1 MPTKTVAGRTW
12 HFSHSIGHHVGAEGF
27 THPAPVTF
35 DPDGVLYVADVAAA
49 EGYGLAYGTPRIHKF
64 TIDHDYIAE
73 IGVGEVVWPEGLA
86 LDRAGNLYCSSAW
99 DSQITVY
106 TAEGERIARW
116 GEAGSAPGQLNR
128 PSGLAFDGDDNLL
141 VVDGGNHRVQK
152 FSADGRFLSA
162 WGEPGHDEGQLW
174 KPWGI
179 TIDPQGDVYVA
190 DWGNDRV
197 QQFSSDGAFRRRFG
211 SLIDDGGQLHRP
223 SDVAIDSDGDVYVV
237 DWGNHRVQVYYPD
250 GDIITG
256 LYGDARGF
264 SKSGQAVMDVNP
276 DYVRAFE
283 RVDPE
288 EMIALSRFDRPR
300 GIAIDGQ
307 DRIVVSDCTR
317 GRLQVYVKDKDYV
330 VPQFNL

>member
-1 MPTKTVAGRTW
+1 MSTKTVAGRTW

-27 THPAPVTF
+27 THPAPIVFT
-35 DPDGVLYVADVAAA
+35 PDGVLYVADIAAA
-49 EGYGLAYGTPRIHKF
+49 EGYGLPHGTPRIHKF
-64 TIDHDYIAE
+64 TIEHDYIAE

-106 TAEGERIARW
+106 TADGERIARW
-116 GEAGSAPGQLNR
+116 GETGPAPGQLSR
-128 PSGLAFDGDDNLL
+128 PSGLAFDADDNLL

-152 FSADGRFLSA
+152 FGADGRFLSA

-174 KPWGI
+174 KPCGI
-179 TIDPQGDVYVA
+179 TIDAQGDVYVA

-197 QQFSSDGAFRRRFG
+197 QQFSPDGAFRRRFG

-223 SDVAIDSDGDVYVV
+223 SDVAVDSEGDVYVV

-256 LYGDARGF
+256 LYGDAHGL
-264 SKSGQAVMDVNP
+264 SKSGQAVIDVNP

-283 RVDPE
+283 RVDPA
-288 EMIALSRFDRPR
+288 EMVTLGRFDRPR
-300 GIAIDGQ
+300 GIAIDEQ

-317 GRLQVYVKDKDYV
+317 GRLQVYVKDKGYV